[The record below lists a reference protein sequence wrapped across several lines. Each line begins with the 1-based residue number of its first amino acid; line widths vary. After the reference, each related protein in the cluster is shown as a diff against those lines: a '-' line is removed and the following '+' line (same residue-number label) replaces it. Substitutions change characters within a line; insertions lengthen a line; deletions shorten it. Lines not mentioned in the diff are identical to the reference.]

1 MGRIGC
7 YDAEGLRKGAWTAE
21 EDKKLLA
28 YIQEHGEG
36 GWRFLPDKAGL
47 KRCGKS
53 CRLRWANYLRPGIKR
68 GKFSAEEEHK
78 IIELHAVLGNR
89 WSIISRHL
97 PGRTDNEIKN
107 IWNSRLKKRL
117 AKMGI
122 NPASSSRS
130 ISAPAQL
137 LNKVAAKLV
146 PLGFLDT
153 LKSWQYGQEKLTEG
167 EESST
172 NNGNDN
178 SGIAID
184 ERCRIESPGTMNMS
198 KSASTQSH
206 SKMASMSSQ
215 ILLHDPSA
223 NTCDIKV
230 GNTCNP
236 ECTMW
241 PSGNTLEMPRAA
253 STSSWVLDEIVTK
266 PGVFHCSEEN
276 WQGVSSVPIE
286 DYSCGDGSIYDIVG
300 IGGAYDI
307 VSNIYTELPEEC
319 NGTIIH

>member
-7 YDAEGLRKGAWTAE
+7 YDVEGLRKGAWTAE

-36 GWRFLPDKAGL
+36 GWRSLPNKAGL

-97 PGRTDNEIKN
+97 HGRTDNEIKN

-122 NPASSSRS
+122 NPVTHMPNNTSKPRSKSNELDLNQHQAGSSRS

-146 PLGFLDT
+146 PSGFLDT

-167 EESST
+167 DESST

-178 SGIAID
+178 SGIGID
-184 ERCRIESPGTMNMS
+184 ERCRIESPGAMNMS
-198 KSASTQSH
+198 NSASTQLH

-276 WQGVSSVPIE
+276 WQGISSVSIE
-286 DYSCGDGSIYDIVG
+286 DYSCGDGSI
-300 IGGAYDI
+300 
-307 VSNIYTELPEEC
+307 
-319 NGTIIH
+319 

>member
-1 MGRIGC
+1 M
-7 YDAEGLRKGAWTAE
+7 
-21 EDKKLLA
+21 
-28 YIQEHGEG
+28 
-36 GWRFLPDKAGL
+36 FLV
-47 KRCGKS
+47 
-53 CRLRWANYLRPGIKR
+53 I
-68 GKFSAEEEHK
+68 FSF
-78 IIELHAVLGNR
+78 R

-107 IWNSRLKKRL
+107 IWNSRLKKRI

-130 ISAPAQL
+130 ISDPAQL

-206 SKMASMSSQ
+206 SKMVSMSSQ
-215 ILLHDPSA
+215 ILLHDPSV

-276 WQGVSSVPIE
+276 WQGVSSVSIE

-307 VSNIYTELPEEC
+307 VSNIYTQLPEEC